1 MQDKSI
7 ELLLVEDNAAEAR
20 LLQEYLRA
28 VTSKQF
34 SLVHVKDLAAACDS
48 LSSKS
53 FDLILLDLT
62 LPDSKGLE
70 TLEAMMGKAP
80 SLPIVVLTNTDDDR
94 LAVEL
99 VRRGAQ
105 DYLVKRQVNKELLV
119 RSVCYAIERKQAAE
133 ALRKA
138 NGELEIRVVRFVLV

>member
-34 SLVHVKDLAAACDS
+34 SLVHVEDLAAACDR
-48 LSSKS
+48 LSSES

-70 TLEAMMGKAP
+70 TLEAMIGKAP
-80 SLPIVVLTNTDDDR
+80 SLPIVVLTNTDDEE

-99 VRRGAQ
+99 VRRGP
-105 DYLVKRQVNKELLV
+105 R
-119 RSVCYAIERKQAAE
+119 I
-133 ALRKA
+133 
-138 NGELEIRVVRFVLV
+138 IW